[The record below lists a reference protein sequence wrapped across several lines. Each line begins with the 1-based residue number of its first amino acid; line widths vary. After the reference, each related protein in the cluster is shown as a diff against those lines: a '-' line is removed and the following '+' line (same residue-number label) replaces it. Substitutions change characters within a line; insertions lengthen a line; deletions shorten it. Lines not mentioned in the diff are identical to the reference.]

1 MKNKPTEPTPTYKY
15 KGEIAEDL
23 GISLSTL
30 KRWLI
35 KQDIKIP
42 RGYVSPENQKLL
54 YLKLGL
60 TQKKIITPDEPK

>member
-35 KQDIKIP
+35 N
-42 RGYVSPENQKLL
+42 STLAL
-54 YLKLGL
+54 
-60 TQKKIITPDEPK
+60 